1 MPRILVTPAVYRH
14 GRGPWREVLSAAGFE
29 IVIPPDDCTQI
40 DTAAFLRHLPG
51 IDGTLASVERYD
63 RTVFAGSRLRVV
75 ARVGVGY
82 DAVDVS
88 AATEHGVVV
97 TITPGTNEHS
107 VAEQAIALLTAVF
120 RDTARRDREVRQGIW
135 RRDSPRRLAG
145 NTIGLVGL
153 GRIGKAM
160 VPRCQGLGLKVIGYD
175 PYANLS
181 WAAEHQV
188 ELCSFD
194 QLLAQSDVV
203 SLLMPCTPET
213 TDLINPATLGRMK
226 RGAVLINT
234 SRGGLVDEAALVAA
248 LSSGQLFGAGLD
260 VCKVEPLPANSPL
273 RTADTIVFAPHLG
286 GIDQEALDAM
296 GRLAAQCLVDLLSGR
311 WPEPC
316 VVNPDV
322 KQAWEQHA
330 KQTPASSSGR

>member
-14 GRGPWREVLSAAGFE
+14 GRGPWRDVLSAAGFE
-29 IVIPPDDCTQI
+29 LVIPPDDCTQI
-40 DTAAFLRHLPG
+40 DTATFLRYLQG

-63 RTVFAGSRLRVV
+63 QTVFAGSRLRAV

-82 DAVDVS
+82 DAVDVN

-160 VPRCQGLGLKVIGYD
+160 APRCQGLGLKVIGYD
-175 PYANLS
+175 PYANLE

-194 QLLAQSDVV
+194 QLLARSDIV
-203 SLLMPCTPET
+203 SLHMPCTPET
-213 TDLINPATLGRMK
+213 TDLINADTLGRMK

-248 LSSGQLFGAGLD
+248 LASGHLFGAGLD

-273 RTADTIVFAPHLG
+273 RTADNIVFAPHLG

-296 GRLAAQCLVDLLSGR
+296 GRLAAQCLVDLLTGR

-316 VVNPDV
+316 VVNPDA
-322 KQAWEQHA
+322 KTAWERNA
-330 KQTPASSSGR
+330 KQKSSR